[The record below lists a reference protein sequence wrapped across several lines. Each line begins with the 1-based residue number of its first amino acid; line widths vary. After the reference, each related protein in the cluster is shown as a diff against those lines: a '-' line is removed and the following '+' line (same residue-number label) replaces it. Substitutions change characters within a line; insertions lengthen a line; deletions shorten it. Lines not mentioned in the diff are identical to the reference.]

1 LYCVSAQSEASG
13 LAPLPWRFSLTA
25 KFWAVLQTF
34 DMGLKETLGIDRLP
48 QNPVDHQQVI
58 AA

>member
-1 LYCVSAQSEASG
+1 LYCVSAQSEAPG
-13 LAPLPWRFSLTA
+13 LVPLPWRFSLTV

-34 DMGLKETLGIDRLP
+34 DMGLKETLGIGRLA

-58 AA
+58 AS